1 MSGNRHERSAIEA
14 FLDGEF
20 RQVWAADRLTGEPR
34 FLPEGQAADL
44 RAVAKREW
52 RCPVPGCE
60 VEITTVGGTRRRH
73 HFRHNKPSPHPSDG
87 ESEFHLAAK
96 AMLAKWAG
104 ERLPPEASVHEERWT
119 TKDPTTSRYR
129 IADVMVTWVS
139 GQQTAFEVEYK
150 NYAPEDWALKQSDYD
165 NHEPSPITCA
175 WLLGHLRIKRPHQAR
190 LHAESPELVPIP
202 LLAQAWND
210 ARRVVLAINPVT
222 REIGTFVNMR
232 PGEPA
237 LPAVGDTYARL
248 VLDSIDACGLD
259 PVRGVVTPTMVAID
273 EADRRRQQEEAR
285 RAAEEE
291 RQRLEQERRQ
301 AYYDNLHRTQRETW
315 EASPLHAVYQHR
327 WTTPPAL
334 LDLGSRD
341 SKDQSGVWANPVH
354 WRAVIYEELIHP
366 FTLGREPTL
375 DDQLVTGA
383 LLPLHSSPRF
393 TPSDIRA
400 ALAAHGIK
408 THPNRQKFFNNV
420 MAFME
425 RLQEWKVLAIHRDTR
440 KQPFAFEPTG
450 YPLHKAEADYQQ
462 YMNDAQQR
470 AQAIRDA
477 KAARDRA
484 REEARARAAE
494 QRKARSQRNHTDVY
508 EPPPPDPDREAR
520 LSRCTMCDGP
530 LPSWQRGG
538 RHAFGCPEPNK
549 PVSGATGSTP
559 DDLAQERGETRQ

>member
-1 MSGNRHERSAIEA
+1 MSGSRHERSDIEA
-14 FLDGEF
+14 FLDAEF
-20 RQVWAADRLTGEPR
+20 RQVWAADRVTGEPH

-44 RAVAKREW
+44 RPVAKREW

-73 HFRHNKPSPHPSDG
+73 HFRHNNPSPHPSDG

-104 ERLPPEASVHEERWT
+104 DRLPADASVQEERWT

-129 IADVMVTWVS
+129 IADVMVTWGS

-150 NYAPEDWALKQSDYD
+150 NYAPEGWTLKQSDYD
-165 NHEPSPITCA
+165 NHGPSPITCA
-175 WLLGHLRIKRPHQAR
+175 WLLGHLRIKRPHHAR
-190 LHAESPELVPIP
+190 LHVESPELVPIP

-222 REIGTFVNMR
+222 REVGTFVNMR

-237 LPAVGDTYARL
+237 LPAAGDTYARL
-248 VLDSIDACGLD
+248 VLDSIDACDLD

-273 EADRRRQQEEAR
+273 EAERRRREEEAR

-291 RQRLEQERRQ
+291 RLRLEQERRQ
-301 AYYDNLHRTQRETW
+301 AYYDDLHRAQREKW

-327 WTTPPAL
+327 WATPPAL
-334 LDLGSRD
+334 LELGSRD
-341 SKDQSGVWANPVH
+341 STDQPGVWANPVH
-354 WRAVIYEELIHP
+354 WRTVIYEELIHP
-366 FTLGREPTL
+366 FTLGTAPTL

-383 LLPLHSSPRF
+383 LMPPRSSPRF
-393 TPSDIRA
+393 TAPDIRA
-400 ALAAHGIK
+400 ALAAHGIQ
-408 THPNRQKFFNNV
+408 THPRNPQKSFDTV

-425 RLQEWKVLAIHRDTR
+425 RLQEWKVLAIRRDPRNQGTV
-440 KQPFAFEPTG
+440 FESTG

-462 YMNDAQQR
+462 HMRKAQQQ
-470 AQAIRDA
+470 AQARRDA
-477 KAARDRA
+477 RAAQDRA

-494 QRKARSQRNHTDVY
+494 RRRERAQRHQTEEYK
-508 EPPPPDPDREAR
+508 PPPLDPAREAR
-520 LSRCTMCDGP
+520 LTRCTLCEGP

-538 RHAFGCPEPNK
+538 HHAFGCPEPDQ
-549 PVSGATGSTP
+549 PHSDLTGSIPTN
-559 DDLAQERGETRQ
+559 